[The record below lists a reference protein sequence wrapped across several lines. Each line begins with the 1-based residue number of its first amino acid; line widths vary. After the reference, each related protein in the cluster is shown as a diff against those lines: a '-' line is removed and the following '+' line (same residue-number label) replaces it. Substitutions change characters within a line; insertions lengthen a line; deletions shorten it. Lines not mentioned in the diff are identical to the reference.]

1 MESPKITIAQALR
14 ILATE
19 VDKPMRVAQLCDL
32 INERWSIRF
41 AADSVRSY
49 LKNDYAH
56 LGWLRINQ
64 SQYLPLRVALEGIQF
79 RCWPNQQHIASGS
92 IPLILLYPFVSRVE
106 DSITCIYDEEKK
118 TLAVISLR
126 DDVDSYRVVKLQ
138 KWFQKR
144 HFAPGDSIIVKIHYQ
159 QIGVR
164 LEQHLYFTHERA
176 ADFRAQAVINQEREL
191 IEAAVEQYRKLGRN
205 QITPSD
211 QIVLS
216 AIAGKPWRT
225 SYPGRPWQYLLHAD
239 GRLAL
244 ISDGLLVQSTGLQ
257 VSSGGALHQ
266 PATINSDTTAQWSQP
281 PVDSKPTIPS
291 SASASRKATVSSPA
305 DQRAKILA
313 EITALQQEIQRSRE
327 QDRQSGIWNGML
339 TSRSREADREEEANQ
354 EDEFLMDDLDDLV
367 NYFFFNWQYAV
378 LREADRISARLNEV
392 LPSEVKQR
400 LAKAEP
406 EEVEGILSSQLPYLF
421 QKAPDLFPRI
431 DLPTSSLPKSLDTS
445 FNQQQNLEEVGFEI
459 SDDWDDDFWDTELD
473 EDDIEDEMEDDRYF
487 QLIDQSMTLI
497 NLYIDYLQ
505 ETGKKL
511 STARNY
517 ARPPRLY
524 ADFLAS
530 FYERSLDQGDYATL
544 DEFLF
549 YYYPYHYA
557 YSSGSEVRELCI
569 ALRRFYAFLKERGL
583 IDSDQFAEAMWQ
595 RRFQAAKLANLY
607 RQLVDKYA
615 DQTDLVEQL
624 FAPYFYKH

>member
-1 MESPKITIAQALR
+1 MASPKITIARALR

-19 VDKPMRVAQLCDL
+19 VDKPMRIAQLCDV

-49 LKNDYAH
+49 LKDDYAN

-64 SQYLPLRVALEGIQF
+64 VQYLPLRVALEGVQF
-79 RCWPNQQHIASGS
+79 RCWPNQQHIESGS

-106 DSITCIYDEEKK
+106 DLITRICDEEKK
-118 TLAVISLR
+118 TLAVIRLQ
-126 DDVDSYRVVKLQ
+126 DDFYSYHVIKLH

-144 HFAPGDSIIVKIHYQ
+144 NFAPGDSIIVKIHYQ
-159 QIGVR
+159 QIGDQ
-164 LEQHLYFTHERA
+164 LEQHLHFTHERA
-176 ADFRAQAVINQEREL
+176 ADFRAQAVIDQEREL
-191 IEAAVEQYRKLGRN
+191 VEAAVEQYRKLGRN
-205 QITPSD
+205 EPTPSD

-216 AIAGKPWRT
+216 AIAGMPWRT
-225 SYPGRPWQYLLHAD
+225 SYPGRPWQHLLHAD

-244 ISDGLLVQSTGLQ
+244 IFDGLLIQSTGLQ
-257 VSSGGALHQ
+257 VPSGGPLHQ
-266 PATINSDTTAQWSQP
+266 PATMNSDIATRRSQP
-281 PVDSKPTIPS
+281 PVNPKPAIPS
-291 SASASRKATVSSPA
+291 SAAASWKTTAPSPA

-313 EITALQQEIQRSRE
+313 EITALQQEIQHSRE
-327 QDRQSGIWNGML
+327 QDRQAGIWNGIL
-339 TSRSREADREEEANQ
+339 TNRSREADLKEEE
-354 EDEFLMDDLDDLV
+354 DVLMEELDDLV
-367 NYFFFNWQYAV
+367 NDIFFEWQDSM

-392 LPSEVKQR
+392 LPLEVKRR
-400 LAKAEP
+400 LAQAEP
-406 EEVEGILSSQLPYLF
+406 EEVEGILSEQLLYLF

-431 DLPTSSLPKSLDTS
+431 DLPTSSLPKSVDTS

-459 SDDWDDDFWDTELD
+459 SDDWDDDFWDTEFD
-473 EDDIEDEMEDDRYF
+473 EDDVEDEMEDDRYF
-487 QLIDQSMTLI
+487 QLIDQSLTLI

-530 FYERSLDQGDYATL
+530 FYDRSLDQGDYATL

-557 YSSGSEVRELCI
+557 YSSGSEVREICI
-569 ALRRFYAFLKERGL
+569 ALKRFYTFLKERGL

-607 RQLVDKYA
+607 RQLADKYA
-615 DQTDLVEQL
+615 DQTDLLEQL
-624 FAPYFYKH
+624 FTPYFYKH

>member
-1 MESPKITIAQALR
+1 MESPNITIALALQ

-19 VDKPMRVAQLCDL
+19 IDKPMRITQLCDV

-41 AADSVRSY
+41 SAGFVRSR
-49 LKNDYAH
+49 LKNDYAR

-64 SQYLPLRVALEGIQF
+64 SQYLPLRVALEGVQF
-79 RCWPNQQHIASGS
+79 RCWPGQQHIESGS

-106 DSITCIYDEEKK
+106 GSITWIYDEEKK
-118 TLAVISLR
+118 TLAVISLQ
-126 DDVDSYRVVKLQ
+126 DDVDSYHVVKLQ
-138 KWFQKR
+138 KWFQKQ
-144 HFAPGDSIIVKIHYQ
+144 HFAPGDSIIVKIHYR

-164 LEQHLYFTHERA
+164 LEQHLYFIHERA
-176 ADFRAQAVINQEREL
+176 ADFRAQAVIDQEREL
-191 IEAAVEQYRKLGRN
+191 VEAAVEQYRKLGRN
-205 QITPSD
+205 QPTPSD

-216 AIAGKPWRT
+216 AIAGKLWRT

-257 VSSGGALHQ
+257 ISSDGPLHQ
-266 PATINSDTTAQWSQP
+266 PATMNSDIATRQSHLP
-281 PVDSKPTIPS
+281 IDPKPATPS
-291 SASASRKATVSSPA
+291 STSASRKVPALSPA

-313 EITALQQEIQRSRE
+313 EITALQQEIQHSRE
-327 QDRQSGIWNGML
+327 QDRQAGIWDGIL
-339 TSRSREADREEEANQ
+339 TSRSREAGLKEEE
-354 EDEFLMDDLDDLV
+354 DDLMEELDDLV
-367 NYFFFNWQYAV
+367 NDIFFEWQDSM

-392 LPSEVKQR
+392 LPLEVKRR
-400 LAKAEP
+400 LAQAEP
-406 EEVEGILSSQLPYLF
+406 EEVEGILSNQLPYLF

-431 DLPTSSLPKSLDTS
+431 DLPTSSLPKSVDTS
-445 FNQQQNLEEVGFEI
+445 FNQQQNLEEMGFEI
-459 SDDWDDDFWDTELD
+459 SDDWDDDFWDAEFD
-473 EDDIEDEMEDDRYF
+473 EDDIEDETEDDKYF
-487 QLIDQSMTLI
+487 QLIDQSLILI

-517 ARPPRLY
+517 ARPPRFY

-530 FYERSLDQGDYATL
+530 FYDRSLDQGDYATL

-557 YSSGSEVRELCI
+557 YNSGSEVREICI

-583 IDSDQFAEAMWQ
+583 IESDQFAEAMWQ

-607 RQLVDKYA
+607 KQLAGKYA
-615 DQTDLVEQL
+615 DQTELLEQL
-624 FAPYFYKH
+624 FAPYFYRH